1 MRTLVINSTN
11 LVPDGE
17 NNKFVYKFPNSVLFK
32 DDYVALSSVSIYY
45 SWFNIT
51 SAFQNNVI
59 QYVWDGVT
67 FTISIPDGI
76 YEVATLNALL
86 QYTFIQNSHY
96 LVDATGSNVYYAQ
109 FLVNPAR
116 YAVQINTYLFPTALP
131 AGYSNPAGVVFPAV
145 TFNPSII
152 LPASINVILGYVV
165 GFTTDPNI
173 GNAFTPPV
181 GDDFV
186 SKLAN
191 GTLSYIST
199 QAPNIQP
206 NSSLLVALSNID
218 NAYAQPSSLIYTI
231 VPSVAVGE
239 IINERPPNFIWNKLI
254 EGTYNELRLTIL
266 GTDLA
271 PLKIRDPQIT
281 IVLVIRNK
289 TESQF

>member
-67 FTISIPDGI
+67 FTINIPDGI

-116 YAVQINTYLFPTALP
+116 YAVQINTYLFPLALP
-131 AGYSNPAGVVFPAV
+131 AGYTNPAGVVFPAV

>member
-67 FTISIPDGI
+67 FTINIPDGI

-131 AGYSNPAGVVFPAV
+131 AGFTNPAGVVFPAV

>member
-1 MRTLVINSTN
+1 MRTIVINSTN
-11 LVPDGE
+11 IVPDGE
-17 NNKFVYKFPNSVLFK
+17 NNKFIYKFPNSVLFK

-51 SAFQNNVI
+51 SAFQNNII

-67 FTISIPDGI
+67 FTINIPDGI

-86 QYTFIQNSHY
+86 QYSFIQNGHY

-116 YAVQINTYLFPTALP
+116 YAVQINTYLFPLALP
-131 AGYSNPAGVVFPAV
+131 AGYTNPAGVVFPAV

>member
-1 MRTLVINSTN
+1 MRTIVINSTN

-32 DDYVALSSVSIYY
+32 DDYVSLSSISIYY

-51 SAFQNNVI
+51 SAFQNNII

-67 FTISIPDGI
+67 FTITIPDGI
-76 YEVATLNALL
+76 YEVVALNALL
-86 QYTFIQNSHY
+86 QYTFIQNGHY

-109 FLVNPAR
+109 LLVNPSR
-116 YAVQINTYLFPTALP
+116 YAVQINTYLFPIALP
-131 AGYSNPAGVVFPAV
+131 GGWSNPAAIVFPAA
-145 TFNPSII
+145 TFNPSLI
-152 LPASINVILGYVV
+152 LPSNINEILGYVV
-165 GFTTDPNI
+165 NFTTNPNI
-173 GNAFTPPV
+173 GNAYTPPV
-181 GDDFV
+181 GDQFE

-199 QAPNIQP
+199 TAPNIQP
-206 NSSLLVALSNID
+206 NSSLLVALSNVD

-231 VPSVAVGE
+231 VPSVGVGE
-239 IINERPPNFIWNKLI
+239 IINERVPNFIWNKLI

-266 GTDLA
+266 GTDLS

-289 TESQF
+289 SESSF

>member
-11 LVPDGE
+11 IVPDGE
-17 NNKFVYKFPNSVLFK
+17 NNKFIYKFPNSVLFK

-51 SAFQNNVI
+51 SAFQNNII

-67 FTISIPDGI
+67 FTINIPDGI

-86 QYTFIQNSHY
+86 QYSFIQNGHY

-116 YAVQINTYLFPTALP
+116 YAVQINTYLFPLALP
-131 AGYSNPAGVVFPAV
+131 AGYTNPAGVVFPAV

-152 LPASINVILGYVV
+152 LPASINVILGYTA
-165 GFTTDPNI
+165 GFATDPNI
-173 GNAFTPPV
+173 GNAFVPPA

>member
-1 MRTLVINSTN
+1 MRTIVINSTN
-11 LVPDGE
+11 IVPDGE
-17 NNKFVYKFPNSVLFK
+17 NNKFIYKFPNSVLFK
-32 DDYVALSSVSIYY
+32 DDYIALSSISIYY

-86 QYTFIQNSHY
+86 QYTFIQNGHY

-109 FLVNPAR
+109 FIVNPAR
-116 YAVQINTYLFPTALP
+116 YAVQINTFLFPTALP
-131 AGYSNPAGVVFPAV
+131 AGFTNPAGLAFPAA

-152 LPASINVILGYVV
+152 LPASINVILGYVA
-165 GFTTDPNI
+165 GFTTNPNI
-173 GNAFTPPV
+173 GNAYTPPV
-181 GDDFV
+181 GDEFV

-239 IINERPPNFIWNKLI
+239 IINERPPNFIFNKLI

-271 PLKIRDPQIT
+271 PLRIRDPQIT
-281 IVLVIRNK
+281 IVLVIKNK
-289 TESQF
+289 SENI

>member
-11 LVPDGE
+11 IVPDGE
-17 NNKFVYKFPNSVLFK
+17 NNKFIYKFPNSVLFK

-51 SAFQNNVI
+51 SAFQNNII

-67 FTISIPDGI
+67 FTINIPDGI

-86 QYTFIQNSHY
+86 QFSFIQNGHY

-116 YAVQINTYLFPTALP
+116 YAVQINTYLFPLALP
-131 AGYSNPAGVVFPAV
+131 AGYSNPAGVVFPAA

-152 LPASINVILGYVV
+152 LPASINVILGYVA

-173 GNAFTPPV
+173 GNAFVPPA

>member
-11 LVPDGE
+11 IVPDGD
-17 NNKFVYKFPNSVLFK
+17 NNKFIYKFPNSVLFK
-32 DDYVALSSVSIYY
+32 DDYIALSSVSIYY

-51 SAFQNNVI
+51 SAFQNNII

-67 FTISIPDGI
+67 FTINIPDGI

-116 YAVQINTYLFPTALP
+116 YAVQINTYLFPLALP
-131 AGYSNPAGVVFPAV
+131 AGWTNPAGVVFPAV

-152 LPASINVILGYVV
+152 LPASINVILGYTA

-173 GNAFTPPV
+173 GNAFIPPV
-181 GDDFV
+181 NDTFV

-191 GTLSYIST
+191 GTLSYNST